1 LPAERKPA
9 VDAPP
14 YTHPTS
20 VVGPEAQIGPGT
32 RIWHFCHVMDGARI
46 GAGCSFG
53 QNCFVA
59 AGVVVGDRVK
69 VQNNVSLYDGVVIG
83 DEVFIG
89 PSVVFT
95 NVTRPR
101 AAISRRDRYE
111 RTRVER
117 GATIGANAT
126 ILPGVVL
133 GEYCF
138 VAAGAVVRRD
148 VEAHAL
154 VAGVPARRVGW
165 VSRHG
170 ERLDFDAGGSARCPA
185 TGEQYE
191 KTLRGARLLR
201 DDGREPKP

>member
-1 LPAERKPA
+1 MKPA

-14 YTHPTS
+14 DIHPTS
-20 VVGPEAQIGPGT
+20 VVGPEARIGPGT
-32 RIWHFCHVMDGARI
+32 RIWHFCHVMDGARL

-69 VQNNVSLYDGVVIG
+69 VQNNVSLYDGVLIE

-101 AAISRRDRYE
+101 AAFSKRDRYE

-126 ILPGVVL
+126 VLPGVVL

-138 VAAGAVVRRD
+138 VAAGSVVRRD
-148 VEAHAL
+148 VEPFSL

-170 ERLDFDAGGSARCPA
+170 ERLEFDAAGFARCPA
-185 TGEQYE
+185 TGEEYSRTE
-191 KTLRGARLLR
+191 RGVRPIHALAR
-201 DDGREPKP
+201 ESTS